1 MLGEPL
7 AVALELLAVLAVAAR
22 ASLPALAAV
31 LALGALAKELFL
43 LMPPLLL
50 LARLPHDGFR
60 RALRAALL
68 VAAPACATYWLLRAW
83 WTPGLRTPHPPWD
96 GELLRAGLDVL
107 STDAADTARALL
119 LAGITPLALAGAF
132 VRESRPYL
140 RVFGYLALACL
151 AISLFAWL
159 NVPSARPVPLFG
171 ANTERILIYA
181 LPLLLPLA
189 LSAVERVLRLP
200 PGLAPAASG
209 SRSRALAVV
218 AGLLCIGC
226 VAFPFWGTD
235 RYARLPLHG
244 SRDGPLL
251 MAFCR
256 ESLRV
261 ARRVARGEEVV
272 LEPGRLRFAWGEDD
286 PARLFEMRWFLRD
299 GWGPLAHYGVH
310 DVVMREPR
318 AVLVLP
324 SLGQRPLEV
333 GLRLESA
340 AAGAMLAFVNGR
352 SVGRAAS
359 GPEASESLLR
369 VPADALKRGDNL
381 LALSVVEGAPR
392 GARLR
397 SYRIRGL

>member
-1 MLGEPL
+1 
-7 AVALELLAVLAVAAR
+7 
-22 ASLPALAAV
+22 
-31 LALGALAKELFL
+31 
-43 LMPPLLL
+43 
-50 LARLPHDGFR
+50 
-60 RALRAALL
+60 
-68 VAAPACATYWLLRAW
+68 
-83 WTPGLRTPHPPWD
+83 
-96 GELLRAGLDVL
+96 
-107 STDAADTARALL
+107 
-119 LAGITPLALAGAF
+119 
-132 VRESRPYL
+132 
-140 RVFGYLALACL
+140 
-151 AISLFAWL
+151 
-159 NVPSARPVPLFG
+159 
-171 ANTERILIYA
+171 
-181 LPLLLPLA
+181 
-189 LSAVERVLRLP
+189 
-200 PGLAPAASG
+200 
-209 SRSRALAVV
+209 
-218 AGLLCIGC
+218 